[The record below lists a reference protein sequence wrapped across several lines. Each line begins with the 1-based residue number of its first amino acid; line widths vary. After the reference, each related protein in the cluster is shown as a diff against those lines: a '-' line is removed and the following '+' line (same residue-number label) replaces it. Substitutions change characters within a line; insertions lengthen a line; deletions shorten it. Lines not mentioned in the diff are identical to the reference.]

1 MDLEV
6 YGTDWVLYGDGFYRS
21 PDLVER
27 TPLNISHRRHTLDMW
42 DGLCLAL
49 GTGFLGAAA
58 GFFLKLRRVSRPGRT
73 ETDGEGARA

>member
-1 MDLEV
+1 MV
-6 YGTDWVLYGDGFYRS
+6 PIRSLYGDGFYRS

-58 GFFLKLRRVSRPGRT
+58 ALF
-73 ETDGEGARA
+73 